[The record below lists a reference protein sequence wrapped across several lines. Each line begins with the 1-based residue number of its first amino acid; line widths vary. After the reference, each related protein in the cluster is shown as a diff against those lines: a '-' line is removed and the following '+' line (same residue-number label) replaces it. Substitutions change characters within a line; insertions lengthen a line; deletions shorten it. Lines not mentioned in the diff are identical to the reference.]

1 MQEVRQPLSP
11 PGIAPGAGTGRI
23 RDDRSI
29 GELIRGLATDT
40 RELLQGEVRLAKA
53 EMSQKAAKYV
63 RNGASIATG
72 GAIAFAG
79 VITLCIAASAGLYV
93 GLMAA
98 GLDASVALWLGPLI
112 VGIVV
117 GVIGYAL
124 IQKGISTIKHESIT
138 PERTTQSLRETT
150 QWMHEKVS

>member
-1 MQEVRQPLSP
+1 MQEVREACP
-11 PGIAPGAGTGRI
+11 PGLAGVTKPGGRI
-23 RDDRSI
+23 KDDRSI
-29 GELIRGLATDT
+29 GELIRDLATDT

-53 EMSQKAAKYV
+53 EMSQKLAKYT
-63 RNGASIATG
+63 RNAASIAVG
-72 GAIAFAG
+72 GAVAFAA
-79 VITLCIAASAGLYV
+79 VITLCLAASAGLYI

-98 GLDASVALWLGPLI
+98 GLDAGLALWLAPLI

-138 PERTTQSLRETT
+138 PEKTTQSLRETT
-150 QWMHEKVS
+150 QWMQEKVS

>member
-1 MQEVRQPLSP
+1 MQEVRQAPCP
-11 PGIAPGAGTGRI
+11 PGMIPATGTGRI
-23 RDDRSI
+23 KDDRSI
-29 GELIRGLATDT
+29 GELIRGLATET

-53 EMSQKAAKYV
+53 EMSQKLGKYV
-63 RNGASIATG
+63 RNGASVAIG
-72 GAIAFAG
+72 GAVAFAG
-79 VITLCIAASAGLYV
+79 VITLCLASSAGLYV

-98 GLDASVALWLGPLI
+98 GLDASVSLWLAPLI

-138 PERTTQSLRETT
+138 PEKTTQSLRETT
-150 QWMHEKVS
+150 QWMQEKVS